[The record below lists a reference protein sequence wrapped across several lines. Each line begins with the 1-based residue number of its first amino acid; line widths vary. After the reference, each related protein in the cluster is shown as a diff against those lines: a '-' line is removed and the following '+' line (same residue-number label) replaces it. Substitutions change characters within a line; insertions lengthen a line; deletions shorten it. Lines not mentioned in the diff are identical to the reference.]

1 LDFALLDYKLS
12 GTIEYYTRT
21 TNNLLLD
28 PFVQEPG
35 PPIRAWKNIDGELV
49 NSGVEVGLKAF
60 LIQNENVGLN
70 IGANLAFLNNELRN
84 YTGPDILTGNLFGQG
99 SSGAFVQKHVDGM
112 PLNTFFVKEFTGEFN
127 EVGHS
132 DYTNGDELFA
142 LGDPNADIV
151 LGASL
156 GLDVGDLSFN
166 MNWNGAFGHQLFNN
180 TAMSV
185 IPIGNLGNRNID
197 AAIATGGTSES
208 KGNPISSSSRYI
220 EDGDFVKLANATLS
234 YNIGSIPNIGNVQLS
249 LTGQNLFIITDYSG
263 FDPEINT
270 VNLRNGVPSA
280 GIEYIP
286 YPSARS
292 ILFGINVSF

>member
-1 LDFALLDYKLS
+1 M
-12 GTIEYYTRT
+12 
-21 TNNLLLD
+21 
-28 PFVQEPG
+28 
-35 PPIRAWKNIDGELV
+35 
-49 NSGVEVGLKAF
+49 
-60 LIQNENVGLN
+60 
-70 IGANLAFLNNELRN
+70 AFLNNELRN

-112 PLNTFFVKEFTGEFN
+112 PLNTFFVREFTELDAESGTSVYSNDGEL
-127 EVGHS
+127 V
-132 DYTNGDELFA
+132 A
-142 LGDPNADIV
+142 LGDPNADLV
-151 LGASL
+151 VGASL

-197 AAIATGGTSES
+197 AALITGGTQES
-208 KGNPISSSSRYI
+208 VANPITSSSRYLESGNFI
-220 EDGDFVKLANATLS
+220 KLANATLS

-292 ILFGINVSF
+292 VLFGINVSF